1 MVSKNVKVKIQV
13 ELKLFVSDVKSEN
26 CITSVGRG
34 NTVENERNIRVSEIS
49 TF

>member
-26 CITSVGRG
+26 VYETSHIVLHQ
-34 NTVENERNIRVSEIS
+34 
-49 TF
+49 

>member
-26 CITSVGRG
+26 
-34 NTVENERNIRVSEIS
+34 VSETSRIVLHQ
-49 TF
+49 